1 MLLRVAI
8 LLVAL
13 DLLTTLVAV
22 HLCGPGVEANGF
34 YARLIG
40 RHGVLSFSFIYLAS
54 MGVVLALSALFD
66 GLLIGFASVLFV
78 VVLNNLY
85 ALWRCLSTRV

>member
-22 HLCGPGVEANGF
+22 HACGPGVESNGF
-34 YARLIG
+34 YARIIG
-40 RHGVLSFSFIYLAS
+40 RYGVLPFSLCYLAS
-54 MGVVLALSALFD
+54 MGIVLALSTLLD
-66 GLLIGFASVLFV
+66 GLLIGFGSVLVV
-78 VVLNNLY
+78 VVLNNLFS
-85 ALWRCLSTRV
+85 LWRCLSTRL

>member
-13 DLLTTLVAV
+13 DLLTTLAAV
-22 HLCGPGVEANGF
+22 HSCGPGVESNGL
-34 YARLIG
+34 YARIIG
-40 RHGVLSFSFIYLAS
+40 RYGVLPFSFFYLAS
-54 MGVVLALSALFD
+54 MGIVLALSTLLE
-66 GLLIGFASVLFV
+66 GLLIGFASVLLV
-78 VVLNNLY
+78 VVLNNLF